1 MDELAIDY
9 KKLLHNKILE
19 YAETHD
25 NKLKD
30 EIEIEIE
37 SMRRSFDIR
46 EDIAL
51 FDKIC
56 KEEAEKSWPLD

>member
-30 EIEIEIE
+30 D
-37 SMRRSFDIR
+37 SDILN
-46 EDIAL
+46 ELMYMYMKVSNVNIL
-51 FDKIC
+51 FT
-56 KEEAEKSWPLD
+56 